1 MKILIL
7 HSSSDLYGS
16 SKIIFL
22 AAKKL
27 KNDGHDV
34 VFVISNHGKFYDLLI
49 ENKFDVYIIRLGI
62 IRKKYLNVF
71 GLLNRLFYISSSIL
85 YLYFLHKK
93 KKFDLVYCNT
103 TAVLSGGLFSK
114 IFSLKCIYH
123 IHEIIS
129 PENSY
134 KQKILGFIIN
144 KCSNLVITVSNAVSE
159 NWKSHISENK
169 LVRIYNGIPTNNFEN
184 VRSNFHPDL
193 QLDSNTILFAMIGRI
208 NHYKGHQY
216 LLDIISILIKRKIK
230 FHTVFVGDAFA
241 GDEKILDDFVFRIK
255 SSEFKNYV
263 SYIGYHN
270 EIQDILCSIDILL
283 CPSIKPDP
291 FPTVI
296 LEAMAAEKPVIA
308 TNHGGS
314 LEIIENGISGFLIP
328 HNNVK
333 EAADII
339 EKIIADKQKLILV
352 GLTAKKRLLNKF
364 SLSSFEDNLISVI
377 SKI

>member
-1 MKILIL
+1 MKIIIL

-16 SKIIFL
+16 SRIIFL

-27 KNDGHDV
+27 KNDGHDI
-34 VFVISNHGKFYDLLI
+34 VFVISNYGKFYDLLM
-49 ENKFDVYIIRLGI
+49 ENNFDVHIIRLGI

-93 KKFDLVYCNT
+93 ERFDLVYCNT
-103 TAVLSGGLFSK
+103 TAILSGGLFSK
-114 IFSLKCIYH
+114 IVSLKCIYH
-123 IHEIIS
+123 IHEIMVPI
-129 PENSY
+129 NSY

-144 KCSNLVITVSNAVSE
+144 ECSNLVITVSNAVLE

-169 LVRIYNGIPTNNFEN
+169 LVRIYNGIPTDKFEKA
-184 VRSNFHPDL
+184 RSNLHLDL

-216 LLDIISILIKRKIK
+216 LLDIISVLIKRKIK
-230 FHTVFVGDAFA
+230 FHTVFVGDAFS

-255 SSEFKNYV
+255 SSEYKNYV

-270 EIQDILCSIDILL
+270 EIQDILYSIDVLI

-314 LEIIENGISGFLIP
+314 LELIENGISGFFIP
-328 HNNVK
+328 YNNIK
-333 EAADII
+333 ESADII
-339 EKIIADKQKLILV
+339 EKIISDKERLVLV
-352 GLTAKKRLLNKF
+352 GSAAKKRLLDKF
-364 SLSSFEDNLISVI
+364 SLSLFEHNLIEVI
-377 SKI
+377 SKL